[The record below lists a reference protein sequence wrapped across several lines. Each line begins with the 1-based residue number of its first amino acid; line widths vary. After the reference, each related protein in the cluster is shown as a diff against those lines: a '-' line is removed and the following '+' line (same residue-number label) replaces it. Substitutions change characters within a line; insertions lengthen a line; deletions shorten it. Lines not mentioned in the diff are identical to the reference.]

1 MNGARL
7 LLGLTVLAAA
17 GLGVLAWGRYRVEP
31 VAEKA
36 AATSASLA
44 DSYEDG
50 MPDFA
55 RLDSAADRQA
65 FRRWF
70 TFLAEQQFLRDT
82 ADLPAEVRDCA
93 GLVRFAYR
101 EALRKHDGR
110 WVEELKLTDV
120 PPATNVAKY
129 VYPFTPL
136 GPNLY
141 RVRPGPFQ
149 PEDLTGG
156 AFAQFAD
163 AQTLMLHNTYQ
174 VDRAAPGDLL
184 FYHQPHQSQPF
195 HVMISLG
202 EAVVYHTGDTPG
214 EIRRPTLEEL
224 RHHPEPRWRPVA
236 GNPYFL
242 GVYRW
247 NILRD

>member
-1 MNGARL
+1 MNGSRL
-7 LLGLTVLAAA
+7 LLLLTLLAAA
-17 GLGVLAWGRYRVEP
+17 GLGVLAGGRYRVEN

-36 AATSASLA
+36 SPVPPSLT
-44 DSYEDG
+44 DSFDDG
-50 MPDFA
+50 TPDFA
-55 RLDSAADRQA
+55 RLDSPADRQA

-70 TFLAEQQFLRDT
+70 AFLAEQQFLRET
-82 ADLPAEVRDCA
+82 AQLPAEVSDCA

-101 EALRKHDGR
+101 EALRRHDGR
-110 WVEELKLTDV
+110 WVEELKLSDV

-129 VYPFTPL
+129 TYPFTPL
-136 GPNLY
+136 QANLF
-141 RVRPGPFQ
+141 RIRPGPFR
-149 PEDLTGG
+149 PEDLTNG

-174 VDRAAPGDLL
+174 VDRSEPGDLL
-184 FYHQPHQSQPF
+184 FYHQPHQNQPF

-214 EIRRPTLEEL
+214 EIRRPTMEEL

>member
-1 MNGARL
+1 MNGSRL
-7 LLGLTVLAAA
+7 LLILTALAAA
-17 GLGVLAWGRYRVEP
+17 GLVLLARARHSADP
-31 VAEKA
+31 AHSQSSP
-36 AATSASLA
+36 ATPSLA
-44 DSYEDG
+44 DSFDDG

-55 RLDSAADRQA
+55 RLDSPADRQA

-82 ADLPAEVRDCA
+82 ADLPAEVSDCA
-93 GLVRFAYR
+93 GLVRFAFR

-110 WVEELKLTDV
+110 WVEDLKLTDV
-120 PPATNVAKY
+120 PPATNVVKY

-136 GPNLY
+136 GANLY
-141 RVRPGPFQ
+141 RVRPGPFR
-149 PEDLTGG
+149 PEDLTDG

-163 AQTLMLHNTYQ
+163 AQTLMLHNTHP
-174 VDRAAPGDLL
+174 VDRAQPGDLF
-184 FYHQPHQSQPF
+184 FYHQPQQNQPF

-214 EIRRPTLEEL
+214 EIRRPTMEEL
-224 RHHPEPRWRPVA
+224 RQHPEPRWRPVA